1 MCSSTAAS
9 VPPSTVSSRAPS
21 LAPSTAALSS
31 YGLELADVV
40 RALERTTEVIDC
52 AEPPCVLRGR
62 CSLKGLLDEANAAAR
77 ELGRGTVGNNVMYLE
92 TGQGSALSSGTHL
105 GTDGVAVRRQALRRP
120 DRSDLDLAAH
130 PGSMQR
136 LHRRA
141 EISRLVRSSR
151 RGHRSTVGLG

>member
-1 MCSSTAAS
+1 M
-9 VPPSTVSSRAPS
+9 
-21 LAPSTAALSS
+21 LLSNRMDPK
-31 YGLELADVV
+31 LKELA
-40 RALERTTEVIDC
+40 E
-52 AEPPCVLRGR
+52 
-62 CSLKGLLDEANAAAR
+62 LKAAGMVSCEFCLDI
-77 ELGRGTVGNNVMYLE
+77 
-92 TGQGSALSSGTHL
+92 GSALSSGTHL

-151 RGHRSTVGLG
+151 RGHRSTVGLGCPATAEARRGPPVRRSRGMAE